1 VPFSGVIIGPAVKS
15 ALEANEGF
23 VLRTGYTYS
32 GHPLGAAAALK
43 AIEIQEREG
52 LLPRATE
59 IGARLEQ
66 GLSGLLD
73 DGLLISV
80 RGEGAVWGVTLPD
93 GVDAVATRDRLLDVG
108 VIMRPLQPYLL
119 MCPPLVIT
127 DDQIDQMVGGLRTV
141 LAKS

>member
-1 VPFSGVIIGPAVKS
+1 
-15 ALEANEGF
+15 
-23 VLRTGYTYS
+23 
-32 GHPLGAAAALK
+32 
-43 AIEIQEREG
+43 
-52 LLPRATE
+52 
-59 IGARLEQ
+59 
-66 GLSGLLD
+66 
-73 DGLLISV
+73 V
-80 RGEGAVWGVTLPD
+80 RGEGAVWGVRLPD